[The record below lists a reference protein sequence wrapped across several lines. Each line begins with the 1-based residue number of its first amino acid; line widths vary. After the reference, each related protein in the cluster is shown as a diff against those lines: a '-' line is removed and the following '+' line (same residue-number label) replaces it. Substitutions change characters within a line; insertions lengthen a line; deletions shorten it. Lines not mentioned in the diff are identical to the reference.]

1 MFKLE
6 RNKKAGDIGRHFDKG
21 AVITVAPAALLFFF
35 LRLHAYESDG
45 PIRCKMTISLIYVSK
60 LLITV
65 TTAI

>member
-35 LRLHAYESDG
+35 KGCMH
-45 PIRCKMTISLIYVSK
+45 MSLMGQYGAK
-60 LLITV
+60 
-65 TTAI
+65 

>member
-35 LRLHAYESDG
+35 KAAC
-45 PIRCKMTISLIYVSK
+45 IRV
-60 LLITV
+60 
-65 TTAI
+65 

>member
-21 AVITVAPAALLFFF
+21 AVITVAPAALLFF
-35 LRLHAYESDG
+35 LRLHVYESDE
-45 PIRCKMTISLIYVSK
+45 PIRCKMTISLINVSK